1 MLSHAEL
8 MNLER
13 RLRDEMVLSVYVNGE
28 FADVAARGQWRT
40 ELRNALDV
48 IGESLRDA
56 THAEREAFSAARQL
70 AQTEV
75 DQYRNGE
82 DAPGWL
88 GLFTE
93 KEVHH
98 AAVVTAPVPTVATW
112 SQGANVAPA
121 IRALKE
127 ARPVLVVVTDSTQVR
142 IHRYVGHSIA
152 LEETLDREAKVDQA
166 YHMSRPA
173 PQGFS
178 SGTRG
183 RPGAEAAQREL
194 RKATDDLLG
203 EATDRITRLAGDD
216 AWVIIGGIDVVAADL
231 HGRLNKRLADRS
243 AIVPLDVHDTE
254 ASLAETAR
262 EHASRLRS
270 AEDLRSVEAILSD
283 NAAGG
288 TGAVGLRQIDEAL
301 LNGQVHVLY
310 LTTTFVEKHPDE
322 AVSAIRRAF
331 DESATVEHVSGEA
344 AEKLDSAGGI
354 AARLRF
360 VITPV
365 EAATIERAEDPQ
377 KRRSREASAS

>member
-13 RLRDEMVLSVYVNGE
+13 ELRDQMVLSVYVNGE
-28 FADVAARGQWRT
+28 FADVAARAQWRT
-40 ELRNALDV
+40 ELRNAVDA

-56 THAEREAFSAARQL
+56 THAERGAFSAAREL
-70 AQTEV
+70 MSKEV

-82 DAPGWL
+82 GAPGWM

-93 KEVHH
+93 NAAHY
-98 AAVVTAPVPTVATW
+98 AAVVSAPVPTVATW

-121 IRALKE
+121 IRGLKE
-127 ARPVLVVVTDSTQVR
+127 ARPVLVVMADSTHVR
-142 IHRYVGHSIA
+142 IHRYVGHSIS
-152 LEETLDREAKVDQA
+152 LEDSIDREAKVDQP

-194 RKATDDLLG
+194 RKATDDLLS
-203 EATDRITRLAGDD
+203 EAADRITRLAGED
-216 AWVIIGGIDVVAADL
+216 AWVIIGGIDEVSADL
-231 HGRLNKRLADRS
+231 HGRLNKRLAERS
-243 AIVPLDVHDTE
+243 AIVPLDIHDGE
-254 ASLAETAR
+254 ARLAEAAR

-283 NAAGG
+283 SAAGG

-301 LNGQVHVLY
+301 LNGQVHALY
-310 LTTTFVEKHPDE
+310 LTTTFVNKRADE
-322 AVSAIRRAF
+322 AMSAIRRAF
-331 DESATVEHVSGEA
+331 DESATVEHVSGDA
-344 AEKLDSAGGI
+344 AEKLDAAGGI

-365 EAATIERAEDPQ
+365 EATTVEREAGPEKQ
-377 KRRSREASAS
+377 RSREASPS

>member
-8 MNLER
+8 MNLEQ
-13 RLRDEMVLSVYVNGE
+13 RLRDETVLSVYVNGE

-40 ELRNALDV
+40 ELRNALDA
-48 IGESLRDA
+48 IEESLRDA
-56 THAEREAFSAARQL
+56 PHAEREAFSHARQL

-88 GLFTE
+88 GLFTDR
-93 KEVHH
+93 EVHH

-152 LEETLDREAKVDQA
+152 LEETLDREAKVDQP

-203 EATDRITRLAGDD
+203 EATDRITRLAGED

-231 HGRLNKRLADRS
+231 HGRLNKRLAERS
-243 AIVPLDVHDTE
+243 AIVPLDVHDSE

-301 LNGQVHVLY
+301 LNGQVHALY
-310 LTTTFVEKHPDE
+310 LTTTFVDKHPDE

-331 DESATVEHVSGEA
+331 DESA
-344 AEKLDSAGGI
+344 
-354 AARLRF
+354 
-360 VITPV
+360 
-365 EAATIERAEDPQ
+365 
-377 KRRSREASAS
+377 